1 MTRGSVVS
9 IHIAPSATAP
19 MRSLEEVSAIPGK
32 GLEADRYFQATGTY
46 SGQPGSGREVTFIEI
61 EAIEALAHESAI
73 SLAPGAARRNVVT
86 RGIALNHLVGREFRI
101 GEARFR
107 GLRLCEPCAHLE
119 GLSGAGLKAGL
130 HHRGGLRA
138 DIIAG
143 GTIHVGDAISAL
155 DTPEEQNKYLIRRY
169 YDEMWNQWNFELAE
183 QILAPEISFH
193 GSLGVMVRGVAAFRQ
208 YMQTVRDAFPDFH
221 NTVEQLVA
229 ENQHAVARLTY
240 RGTNHGEIFG
250 IAPTGKKIIYAGAA
264 FFQIGRGRIT
274 EGWVLGDR
282 MSLLQ
287 QLSEHPAPAL
297 EDTKVKK

>member
-1 MTRGSVVS
+1 MAKGSVVS

-19 MRSLEEVSAIPGK
+19 MRALEEVRALPGK
-32 GLEADRYFQATGTY
+32 GLEGDPYFHALGTY
-46 SGQPGSGREVTFIEI
+46 SDQPGPGREVTFIEL
-61 EAIEALAHESAI
+61 EAIEALEHESTI

-86 RGIALNHLVGREFRI
+86 RGIALNHLVGREFRV

-107 GLRLCEPCAHLE
+107 GLRLCEPCTHLE

-138 DIIAG
+138 DIITG

-155 DTPEEQNKYLIRRY
+155 DTPEEQNRHLIRRY
-169 YDEMWNQWNFELAE
+169 YEEMWNQWDFGLAE
-183 QILAPEISFH
+183 QILAPEIAFH
-193 GSLGVMVRGVAAFRQ
+193 GSLGVTTRGVAAFRQ

-229 ENQHAVARLTY
+229 ENQRVVARLTY
-240 RGTNHGEIFG
+240 RGTQRGEIFG
-250 IAPTGKKIIYAGAA
+250 IAPTGKKIAYAGAA
-264 FFQIGRGRIT
+264 FFQVAGSRIT

-282 MSLLQ
+282 MGLFQ
-287 QLSEHPAPAL
+287 QLSEHSAPAL
-297 EDTKVKK
+297 QDTKVKR